1 MSPPP
6 HHDPLRPLLQT
17 VCHAGLLTLAAL
29 MADQAHQLPHLGL
42 DSLPNLPLRQ
52 ASVTTNDQAPCPE
65 SDEATGGAADLQDP
79 EMEAQRD
86 AATPRLLPDEGKDL
100 HDGREELPALELP
113 CAPIYSFDE
122 DGDILQCV
130 ETQTPGDKEGH
141 FPTTATGRPSEVP
154 ARSDAAEGEAGEVG
168 LVAPCGT
175 PNMEF
180 TQATPEETWK
190 ETVPEENSDIN
201 ATEEAPGVPD
211 ASSCSHPILASV
223 GTAEDTVPH
232 IDVAPKDTHDPAA
245 VILPEVT
252 MVTPKIKLHA
262 GSVEVE
268 EDYLEGHLDEDHHL
282 RDFCAT
288 LLGECDWQ
296 SSRPPSTQTPVM
308 GLLSVTPHDPCSR
321 RAPKV
326 PFDAVVFT
334 ERKHST
340 GDALVLSLGLSADG
354 ANTIQDIASRN
365 QGAARERLQQGEVLP
380 CEAGLTKHCES
391 CGVSPEECLK
401 KLGLHSDT
409 IRPVASPKSERLLHF
424 FKHIPADIHTRVS
437 GGTTHG
443 PLSPH
448 EFDHGLTSPK
458 QKSRSLSSS
467 PTNVE
472 NDGRKSR
479 LVAL

>member
-1 MSPPP
+1 MSSPS
-6 HHDPLRPLLQT
+6 HDPRRPLLQT

-42 DSLPNLPLRQ
+42 DTFPNHPLRQ
-52 ASVTTNDQAPCPE
+52 AVDRINDEESLFAREGTTE
-65 SDEATGGAADLQDP
+65 SQDP
-79 EMEAQRD
+79 EVEAQAQSD
-86 AATPRLLPDEGKDL
+86 ASMPHLQAHEGKELPDG
-100 HDGREELPALELP
+100 GAELPSLELP

-122 DGDILQCV
+122 EGDILQCV
-130 ETQTPGDKEGH
+130 ETPTFTDKE
-141 FPTTATGRPSEVP
+141 PCSDSAPSRNEEVEECP
-154 ARSDAAEGEAGEVG
+154 VS
-168 LVAPCGT
+168 PYGT
-175 PNMEF
+175 PDMEC
-180 TQATPEETWK
+180 TQTQMEGWK
-190 ETVPEENSDIN
+190 ESNAIGAEESHEGI
-201 ATEEAPGVPD
+201 PD

-223 GTAEDTVPH
+223 GAAEESVPH
-232 IDVAPKDTHDPAA
+232 IDVAQKDAHGSPP
-245 VILPEVT
+245 VVLPEVT
-252 MVTPKIKLHA
+252 VVSDSMPVTPKIKFHA

-268 EDYLEGHLDEDHHL
+268 DDYLEGHLEEDNHL

-288 LLGECDWQ
+288 LLGECGWQ
-296 SSRPPSTQTPVM
+296 STRPQSSQSPVV
-308 GLLSVTPHDPCSR
+308 GLLSVNPHDPCSR
-321 RAPKV
+321 RTPRV

-334 ERKHST
+334 ERKPST

-380 CEAGLTKHCES
+380 PEAKLTKQCES

-401 KLGLHSDT
+401 KLGLHSDN

-424 FKHIPADIHTRVS
+424 FKHIPADLHTRVAA
-437 GGTTHG
+437 GAA
-443 PLSPH
+443 PLSAH
-448 EFDHGLTSPK
+448 EFEQALTSPK

-472 NDGRKSR
+472 DDGRKSR

>member
-1 MSPPP
+1 MSSPP

-42 DSLPNLPLRQ
+42 DSLSNLPPRQ
-52 ASVTTNDQAPCPE
+52 PSNTNDQTTCTE
-65 SDEATGGAADLQDP
+65 SDEATVDVADLQNP
-79 EMEAQRD
+79 EVEAQRD
-86 AATPRLLPDEGKDL
+86 VPTPSLLSDGGKDL
-100 HDGREELPALELP
+100 SDGRRSCRCWSCPVRQ
-113 CAPIYSFDE
+113 S
-122 DGDILQCV
+122 
-130 ETQTPGDKEGH
+130 
-141 FPTTATGRPSEVP
+141 TASTRTGTSCSVHLLATVTGRPSDISG
-154 ARSDAAEGEAGEVG
+154 RSDKAEGEVSEVSP
-168 LVAPCGT
+168 VAPCGA
-175 PNMEF
+175 PDMEC
-180 TQATPEETWK
+180 TQTTTEAEWK
-190 ETVPEENSDIN
+190 ETVPEENS
-201 ATEEAPGVPD
+201 ATDEAPGIPE
-211 ASSCSHPILASV
+211 ASSCRHPILASV

-232 IDVAPKDTHDPAA
+232 IDVAPKDTQDQAP

-296 SSRPPSTQTPVM
+296 SSRPPSTQTPVV
-308 GLLSVTPHDPCSR
+308 GLLSVTSHDPCSR

-334 ERKHST
+334 ERKPST

-380 CEAGLTKHCES
+380 CGAGLTKHCES

-424 FKHIPADIHTRVS
+424 FKHIPADIHTRVPGS
-437 GGTTHG
+437 TTHG

-448 EFDHGLTSPK
+448 DFDHGLTSPK